1 VQLHQYIFAALT
13 LAACIYAIARGG
25 SPERITAV
33 GFLSAFALTN
43 LVGWSLGTTYM
54 TIAWEMAAV
63 DASLL
68 LAVLFVALLSCR
80 FWAMVMAAMMIIDV
94 FGHLARLLDP
104 GIVAK
109 AYYALVALISY
120 PMVLLLVIGTW
131 RHRVRLRRFGI
142 DYSWVWQLP
151 PAYQLGWRV
160 VPRKDGETS

>member
-43 LVGWSLGTTYM
+43 LVGWSLRTTYM

-80 FWAMVMAAMMIIDV
+80 FWAMAMAAMMIIDV